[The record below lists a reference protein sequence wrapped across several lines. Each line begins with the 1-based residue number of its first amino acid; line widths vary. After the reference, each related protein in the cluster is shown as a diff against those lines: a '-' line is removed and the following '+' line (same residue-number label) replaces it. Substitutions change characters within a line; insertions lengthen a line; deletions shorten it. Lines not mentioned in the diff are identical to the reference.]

1 MNKDLL
7 LTQDTPQKKISK
19 PLSKKKEKIDFD
31 NESCLIIY
39 LYENYPQII
48 KNSTESFEDF
58 LLNVEN
64 DRLSDLKET
73 IKSISKASQ
82 AHKELSIYAK
92 SMMIDMNLSD
102 EEALNEFNRA
112 TDNLRLEFDKSF
124 LEYLKDLAEK
134 RELTAERKE
143 NLQKLLNLRDNI
155 SIQEEELIKFLNT
168 YS

>member
-1 MNKDLL
+1 M
-7 LTQDTPQKKISK
+7 
-19 PLSKKKEKIDFD
+19 
-31 NESCLIIY
+31 
-39 LYENYPQII
+39 
-48 KNSTESFEDF
+48 
-58 LLNVEN
+58 
-64 DRLSDLKET
+64 
-73 IKSISKASQ
+73 
-82 AHKELSIYAK
+82 
-92 SMMIDMNLSD
+92 
-102 EEALNEFNRA
+102 

>member
-1 MNKDLL
+1 
-7 LTQDTPQKKISK
+7 
-19 PLSKKKEKIDFD
+19 
-31 NESCLIIY
+31 
-39 LYENYPQII
+39 
-48 KNSTESFEDF
+48 
-58 LLNVEN
+58 
-64 DRLSDLKET
+64 
-73 IKSISKASQ
+73 
-82 AHKELSIYAK
+82 
-92 SMMIDMNLSD
+92 MMIDMNLSD
-102 EEALNEFNRA
+102 EEALNEFNRV

>member
-1 MNKDLL
+1 
-7 LTQDTPQKKISK
+7 
-19 PLSKKKEKIDFD
+19 
-31 NESCLIIY
+31 
-39 LYENYPQII
+39 
-48 KNSTESFEDF
+48 
-58 LLNVEN
+58 
-64 DRLSDLKET
+64 
-73 IKSISKASQ
+73 
-82 AHKELSIYAK
+82 
-92 SMMIDMNLSD
+92 MMIDMNLSD